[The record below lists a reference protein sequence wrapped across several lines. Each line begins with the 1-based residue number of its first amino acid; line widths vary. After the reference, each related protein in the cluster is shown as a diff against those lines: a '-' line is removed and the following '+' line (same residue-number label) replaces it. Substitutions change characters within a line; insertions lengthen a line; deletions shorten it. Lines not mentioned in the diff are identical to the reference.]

1 LQDAIRSANADRGG
15 HCRRDV
21 DHAGWAMTLH
31 HPEDKAFSGRT
42 REEALVW
49 RMAPELGVG
58 ILRAPCMTQNS
69 GTVTRDVGSRY
80 GMTSTITGARHGRT
94 PG

>member
-1 LQDAIRSANADRGG
+1 
-15 HCRRDV
+15 
-21 DHAGWAMTLH
+21 
-31 HPEDKAFSGRT
+31 
-42 REEALVW
+42 VW

-58 ILRAPCMTQNS
+58 ILRAQCMKQNS

-80 GMTSTITGARHGRT
+80 GMTSTTKGARHGRT